1 MKFIAGT
8 FEVRLRSRRCAP
20 IRRVVAFF
28 VSLQFIALFFASSAL
43 ADDILVYDST
53 CSNSYVKIANG
64 KMSDFKCTVSEL
76 MLLDNGRFV
85 FFVGPKGRVVGFA
98 GDRRRPVIKQGIRF
112 VPVDRFYRLTHK
124 KPTVTEPANGLCF
137 FPREPDVRDMQTASC
152 MATVLAGKRR
162 YTYEVHVRF
171 TSKGESVKR

>member
-1 MKFIAGT
+1 MYRFA
-8 FEVRLRSRRCAP
+8 
-20 IRRVVAFF
+20 AFVLPF
-28 VSLQFIALFFASSAL
+28 QFIALLFASSAL
-43 ADDILVYDST
+43 ADDIFAYDST
-53 CSNSYVKIANG
+53 CAHSYVKIANG
-64 KMSDFKCTVSEL
+64 KTSAFKCAVSEL
-76 MLLDNGRFV
+76 MLFDNGRFV

-98 GDRRRPVIKQGIRF
+98 GNRHRPVTKQGIRF
-112 VPVDRFYRLTHK
+112 VPVDHFYRLTHK

-152 MATVLAGKRR
+152 MATVSAGQKI

>member
-1 MKFIAGT
+1 MKFLVTAIGLLLAAVPSIGRT
-8 FEVRLRSRRCAP
+8 
-20 IRRVVAFF
+20 VAFVVF
-28 VSLQFIALFFASSAL
+28 LQFIALFFVSSAL
-43 ADDILVYDST
+43 ADDILVYNST

-64 KMSDFKCTVSEL
+64 KTSDFKCTVSEL

-98 GDRRRPVIKQGIRF
+98 GDRRRPVIKQGRRF
-112 VPVDRFYRLTHK
+112 VPVDRFYVLTHK
-124 KPTVTEPANGLCF
+124 KPNVVERANGSCF
-137 FPREPDVRDMQTASC
+137 FQRNPDFRDMQMASC
-152 MATVLAGKRR
+152 MATVLAGQRR